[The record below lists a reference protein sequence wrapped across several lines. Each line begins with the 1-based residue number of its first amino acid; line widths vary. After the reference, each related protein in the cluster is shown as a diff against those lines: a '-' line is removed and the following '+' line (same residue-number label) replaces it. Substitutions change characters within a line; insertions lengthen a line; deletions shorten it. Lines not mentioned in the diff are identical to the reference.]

1 MTSAEREARVG
12 ARLRLDV
19 WLRIV
24 AVLIAPLTVI
34 APLTFS
40 GCGEA
45 SRGAPGPTMPV
56 AGPPGSAREGA
67 SPRPPESPR
76 SRSSEI
82 APRPPLPAAFESL
95 REEALALAA
104 ALRQRHPDAPE
115 PIDLAGTMH
124 DRFGN
129 LAAATSLW
137 EAWLANHPGSAE
149 AHLRLGKYAREKG
162 EETRAI
168 EHLEQAF
175 NARPDL
181 PGAQILL
188 GESLANV
195 GRADDAIAV
204 LARDLPAT
212 AGNPNRLTLL
222 GHARLQHGDFAGAKA
237 DFERALAIDP
247 ASAHTLYGL
256 SIASGRLGETEAAQ
270 RYRADFATRKAESLV
285 RDRANAPAR
294 LDDMPALLQAMAGW
308 YAIAGRIDRARGD
321 TASAERDWL
330 RALDFAPGQ
339 RAARTALVDLY
350 RRQGR
355 DGEARG
361 LLERA
366 GATVQ
371 PLGSAGRD

>member
-1 MTSAEREARVG
+1 MRSAAREARVG
-12 ARLRLDV
+12 ARRRLDV
-19 WLRIV
+19 RLRIV
-24 AVLIAPLTVI
+24 VVMI

-45 SRGAPGPTMPV
+45 PRGAPGPLPPV
-56 AGPPGSAREGA
+56 AAPRATA
-67 SPRPPESPR
+67 SE
-76 SRSSEI
+76 RSSPS
-82 APRPPLPAAFESL
+82 AADAPQAPATGRAKRPATPPRPPLPAAFESL

-104 ALRQRHPDAPE
+104 ALRQRYPDAPE

-129 LAAATSLW
+129 LTAATSLW
-137 EAWLANHPGSAE
+137 EAWLADHPGSAE

-162 EETRAI
+162 EETRAV

-175 NARPDL
+175 GARPDL

-195 GRADDAIAV
+195 GRADDAVAV

-222 GHARLQHGDFAGAKA
+222 GHARLQLGEFAGAKA

-247 ASAHTLYGL
+247 ASPHALYGL
-256 SIASGRLGETEAAQ
+256 SIACGRLGETEAAE
-270 RYRADFATRKAESLV
+270 RYRADFATRKAHSLA

-308 YAIAGRIDRARGD
+308 YATAGRIDLARGD
-321 TASAERDWL
+321 TAAAERDWL
-330 RALDFAPGQ
+330 RAVDFAPGQ
-339 RAARTALVDLY
+339 REARAALVDLY

-355 DGEARG
+355 DGEGRG
-361 LLERA
+361 LLERS
-366 GATVQ
+366 GATTQ
-371 PLGSAGRD
+371 PPAAAGRN

>member
-1 MTSAEREARVG
+1 MTSAAREARVG
-12 ARLRLDV
+12 ARHRLDV
-19 WLRIV
+19 RLQIL
-24 AVLIAPLTVI
+24 AVLI

-45 SRGAPGPTMPV
+45 TRGAPGPSMPV
-56 AGPPGSAREGA
+56 AGPPGSARQAA
-67 SPRPPESPR
+67 SPSPPESPR
-76 SRSSEI
+76 PPSSEI

-104 ALRQRHPDAPE
+104 ALRQRYPDAPE

-129 LAAATSLW
+129 LTAATSLW
-137 EAWLANHPGSAE
+137 EAWLADHPGSAE

-162 EETRAI
+162 EETSAV

-188 GESLANV
+188 GESLTNI

-204 LARDLPAT
+204 LVRELPAT

-237 DFERALAIDP
+237 DFERAVAIDP
-247 ASAHTLYGL
+247 ASPHALYGL
-256 SIASGRLGETEAAQ
+256 TIASGRLGETEAAE
-270 RYRADFATRKAESLV
+270 RHRAAFAARKAQSLF

-321 TASAERDWL
+321 MASAERDWL

-339 RAARTALVDLY
+339 REARTALVDLY

-366 GATVQ
+366 GATAQ
-371 PLGSAGRD
+371 PPGAAGRN